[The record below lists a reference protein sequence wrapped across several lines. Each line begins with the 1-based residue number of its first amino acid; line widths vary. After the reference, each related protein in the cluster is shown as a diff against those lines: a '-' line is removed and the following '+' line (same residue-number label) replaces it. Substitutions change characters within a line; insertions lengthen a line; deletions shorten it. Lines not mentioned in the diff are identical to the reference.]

1 MLTRKSVLLYA
12 YCTASCCLRLF
23 TFLLLIGSVTSLMTP
38 HVRLLVGRLF
48 GLSICLKFQ
57 KREGNYTSMLLSDH
71 LFSPYN
77 R

>member
-1 MLTRKSVLLYA
+1 MIKKFEENVHQKGWKPRYIYMNRK
-12 YCTASCCLRLF
+12 F
-23 TFLLLIGSVTSLMTP
+23 DFPMTP

-57 KREGNYTSMLLSDH
+57 KREGNYTSMLLSDY